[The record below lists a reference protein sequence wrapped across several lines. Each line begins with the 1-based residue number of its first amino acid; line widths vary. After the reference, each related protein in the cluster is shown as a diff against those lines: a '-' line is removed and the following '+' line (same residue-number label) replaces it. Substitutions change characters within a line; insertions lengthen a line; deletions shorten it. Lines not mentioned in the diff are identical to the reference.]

1 MIIPENCHEVFVPV
15 SAGII
20 VSLLNRFILNNP
32 NFAMCSATSCNQT
45 AEETE
50 VEGEMDR
57 EKSGSSGSLSSTLE
71 VPHANHASH
80 VYTH

>member
-1 MIIPENCHEVFVPV
+1 MIFPENCHEVFVPV

-32 NFAMCSATSCNQT
+32 NFTMCSDASCNQT

-50 VEGEMDR
+50 VEGEMER

-71 VPHANHASH
+71 VPHQSVH
-80 VYTH
+80 VHTH

>member
-1 MIIPENCHEVFVPV
+1 MIFPENCHEVFVPV

-32 NFAMCSATSCNQT
+32 NFTMCSDASCNQT
-45 AEETE
+45 VE
-50 VEGEMDR
+50 VEGEMER

-71 VPHANHASH
+71 APHVNTH
-80 VYTH
+80 VHTH

>member
-1 MIIPENCHEVFVPV
+1 MIVPDSCHEVVVPV

-32 NFAMCSATSCNQT
+32 NFTMCSDSSCNQT
-45 AEETE
+45 VEEID
-50 VEGEMDR
+50 VKDEMER

-71 VPHANHASH
+71 VPHTHHIAH
-80 VYTH
+80 VYIH

>member
-1 MIIPENCHEVFVPV
+1 MIFPENCHEVFVPV

-32 NFAMCSATSCNQT
+32 TFTMCSDTSCNQT
-45 AEETE
+45 VE
-50 VEGEMDR
+50 VEGEMER

-71 VPHANHASH
+71 VPHESVH
-80 VYTH
+80 VHTH